1 MQDRATLHLSLGLLM
16 LVPIIF
22 YPIKLAVQLS
32 IAFLSGGALQQN
44 LEIMEL
50 SEVINL
56 FIYFGLGLMVLSLI
70 LIALNQNSL
79 R

>member
-1 MQDRATLHLSLGLLM
+1 MQDRATLYLSLGLVM
-16 LVPIIF
+16 LVPIIV
-22 YPIKLAVQLS
+22 YPIKLVVQLS

-70 LIALNQNSL
+70 LIALYQNSL

>member
-16 LVPIIF
+16 LVPIIV
-22 YPIKLAVQLS
+22 YPIKLVVQLS